1 MVRRPVVDGRRE
13 VVGYELLGESGVLD
27 AFDGATLQRLAGNHP
42 LWIAAGAPVGPSAVL
57 QLRPDTDLGE
67 VEALA
72 ALGHTLALDGY
83 EGGETPLLEHCTI
96 VKVSAAGRDDDE
108 LRALIAEPAA
118 RGALLVAT
126 EVDNA
131 DEFTRCRVLG
141 FSHFQGDFFAK
152 PRFDRHGVIGG
163 LASLQTLGELTAA
176 DASFEDLERTI
187 GADVGLSLALLR
199 YVNSAFFSLPREV
212 DSVREALTLLGTKA
226 VRRWATVMALSAI
239 PDAPEELVALA
250 LLRARM
256 CEMMGGTTT
265 DEERE
270 RLFTVGL
277 FSVADALLDARME
290 DVLAGCRSPRRSS
303 PRCCATRARRA
314 GSWRPCSTTSAAT
327 SPRTSATTECRS
339 PTPTSAP
346 SSGRTR
352 SGARSVSR

>member
-1 MVRRPVVDGRRE
+1 MRSHLPHPGALNNAGLRSVNESIIFNLIRE
-13 VVGYELLGESGVLD
+13 HQPISRADLSRATRLKESTISSIVKELLDQDLVIEASLGESAG
-27 AFDGATLQRLAGNHP
+27 GRKPRL
-42 LWIAAGAPVGPSAVL
+42 L
-57 QLRPDTDLGE
+57 QL
-67 VEALA
+67 
-72 ALGHTLALDGY
+72 
-83 EGGETPLLEHCTI
+83 
-96 VKVSAAGRDDDE
+96 DD
-108 LRALIAEPAA
+108 
-118 RGALLVAT
+118 
-126 EVDNA
+126 
-131 DEFTRCRVLG
+131 TRCRVLG

-163 LASLQTLGELTAA
+163 LASLQTLAELTAA

-290 DVLAGCRSPRRSS
+290 DVLAGLPFSEEIVAALLRHEGPKGQLLAAVLDYERGHFPENLGDDGVPIADAYLGALQWADEVGRSL
-303 PRCCATRARRA
+303 
-314 GSWRPCSTTSAAT
+314 G
-327 SPRTSATTECRS
+327 
-339 PTPTSAP
+339 
-346 SSGRTR
+346 
-352 SGARSVSR
+352 